1 MAFNWHEYLVL
12 AQFLQS
18 NGSNLGQVTQE
29 SAYRSAVSRAYYA
42 AFCHS
47 REYALHNYRFI
58 LQMTSA
64 DHNLVREEFR
74 KRRLYRISDI
84 LKDLRQWRNQCDYD
98 NNISGIAQK
107 VQDAIKEAQE
117 IFNRL

>member
-47 REYALHNYRFI
+47 RDI
-58 LQMTSA
+58 IIDS
-64 DHNLVREEFR
+64 FR
-74 KRRLYRISDI
+74 K
-84 LKDLRQWRNQCDYD
+84 
-98 NNISGIAQK
+98 
-107 VQDAIKEAQE
+107 
-117 IFNRL
+117 